1 MRRVAEGDPTGD
13 GACPGQC
20 VLFLVNKNPD
30 AAEAIPS
37 GIALSIAK
45 QIIVK
50 AGEDFVLQ

>member
-1 MRRVAEGDPTGD
+1 MAEGDPTGD

-20 VLFLVNKNPD
+20 VLFLVKKNPD